1 MDGEACTCLA
11 PCENETVVVVENT
24 IYSVPRNAL
33 LWAAVSETT
42 NPKNL
47 QQFVQNLVKEIR
59 EGAAETGARPE
70 PAQVSRA
77 PT

>member
-47 QQFVQNLVKEIR
+47 QQFVQNLVKESVKQLQKQ
-59 EGAAETGARPE
+59 GLARNLPK
-70 PAQVSRA
+70 
-77 PT
+77 

>member
-11 PCENETVVVVENT
+11 RCENETVVVVENT

-47 QQFVQNLVKEIR
+47 QQFVQNLVKESVKQLQKQ
-59 EGAAETGARPE
+59 GLARNLPK
-70 PAQVSRA
+70 
-77 PT
+77 

>member
-1 MDGEACTCLA
+1 MYVPGSV
-11 PCENETVVVVENT
+11 ENETVIVVENT

-47 QQFVQNLVKEIR
+47 QQFVQNLVKESVK
-59 EGAAETGARPE
+59 ELQKQGLARNL
-70 PAQVSRA
+70 RK
-77 PT
+77 